1 MNAGVAMTE
10 TLESLRNKLREGY
23 AAAVRSNSKEI
34 SNILFDCI
42 GLVALLSA
50 EEIPSSTTKQ
60 FNTAA
65 GKKKHRWTESDLIV
79 ALYLAKNYDDMR
91 FKSDPVALKL
101 IASRPTISIGSLQM
115 AIQNFYYLLGKKNG
129 LSSVSK
135 LERRVYQDF
144 ADKPLKELNERVL
157 QQLL

>member
-1 MNAGVAMTE
+1 MREA
-10 TLESLRNKLREGY
+10 LESLRNKLKEGY

-42 GLVALLSA
+42 GLVAVLTA
-50 EEIPSSTTKQ
+50 EEISSPTAKQ
-60 FNTAA
+60 SKVSYSN
-65 GKKKHRWTESDLIV
+65 KKHRWTESDLIV

-101 IASRPTISIGSLQM
+101 IANRPTIGMGSLQM

-144 ADKPLKELNERVL
+144 ADKPLKELKESAL
-157 QQLL
+157 QGLPIDN